1 MTYDHGNPF
10 SFACVST
17 WGRCQWLFSQV
28 DNREY
33 INYNWKHFSK
43 FQHLCGHRPQLFMPV
58 SQLNS
63 HLALSED
70 SFILCTRI
78 LTRTSREIMCI
89 IPLHD
94 KFLQFDWLRAVVFQ
108 LNLKYLHVKI
118 TNLLR
123 VVV

>member
-33 INYNWKHFSK
+33 INYNLKHFSK

-63 HLALSED
+63 HLALSEQKIV
-70 SFILCTRI
+70 SFYV
-78 LTRTSREIMCI
+78 
-89 IPLHD
+89 PG
-94 KFLQFDWLRAVVFQ
+94 
-108 LNLKYLHVKI
+108 Y
-118 TNLLR
+118 
-123 VVV
+123 